1 MKVTLRDIAVDQ
13 ADAEPAPASSRQS
26 NDDIKTFVAAISVVL
41 RQTVAGFEDTVTR
54 VTEITAMRPG
64 KADRELVVALQS
76 FDRLQQEF
84 ASLGEVLAR
93 LSAISGEHNLLGA
106 AGPTEPGYD
115 VLSTISIADLK
126 DRLSRQLRS
135 FSIDLS
141 PANSSDE
148 VVF

>member
-1 MKVTLRDIAVDQ
+1 VDEAETEAV
-13 ADAEPAPASSRQS
+13 PAPGRSPT
-26 NDDIKTFVAAISVVL
+26 DDIKTFLAAISVVL
-41 RQTVAGFEDTVTR
+41 RETVGGFEDTVTR

-84 ASLGEVLAR
+84 ASLGDVLAK
-93 LSAISGEHNLLGA
+93 LSALSDERSLLGE

-115 VLSTISIADLK
+115 VLSTIAIADLK

-135 FSIDLS
+135 FSIDLGTNS
-141 PANSSDE
+141 PSTDE
-148 VVF
+148 AVF